1 VNLDPRGIHWE
12 PSLTNHQPDRR
23 RFLAGLGA
31 AGTAALLSGCVTS
44 TSSGKSSSKGAV
56 TLQSNLSAPQAKA
69 AMQDLVAAYAKK
81 GSERASLN
89 TVAAETFRTQL
100 PTYLTSANPP
110 DVYTWYPGSVADA
123 YAKKN
128 LLLDLDEAWTSSPD
142 LKRYTKALNSLCT
155 ASSGK
160 KVFVP
165 NTYYWWGMFYR
176 KSNFAKWGVSEPKT
190 WDEFLDLC
198 DKLKSKGVAPIGL
211 GAGGGTAWVA
221 SAWFDYLDIR
231 INGAEYHR
239 QLLAGKHRFDDP
251 EVRKVF
257 DRWQE
262 VLPYFDPNGAAVAFQ
277 DATTSLLNGRSGM
290 MLIGTFFADAAPKN
304 ALDDIDFFR
313 FPVIDSKVPLAE
325 EAPVDGYFASART
338 GRHDQVIDLM
348 KYLAT
353 AEAQEIYIKGS
364 SGTVLPCNPD
374 AKDAGTALVKKGRKH
389 VEEAAEVTQFFN
401 RDSSDALQPTAD
413 NALTKFLAKPKSIGS
428 ILTDW
433 QRDAEKIWNA

>member
-1 VNLDPRGIHWE
+1 MANLQ
-12 PSLTNHQPDRR
+12 PSRR
-23 RFLAGLGA
+23 RFLGGLGA

-44 TSSGKSSSKGAV
+44 TSSGKSSSKGDV
-56 TLQSNLSAPQAKA
+56 TLQSNLSAPQAKK
-69 AMQDLVAAYAKK
+69 AMEDIVAAYAKK
-81 GSERASLN
+81 GSGKASLN

-128 LLLDLDEAWTSSPD
+128 LLLDLDEVWDSSPD
-142 LKRYTKALNSLCT
+142 LKRYSKAQNKLCT
-155 ASSGK
+155 SSAGK

-165 NTYYWWGMFYR
+165 ATYYWWGMFYR
-176 KSNFAKWGVSEPKT
+176 KSNFAKWGIRELPKS
-190 WDEFLDLC
+190 WDDFLDLC

-211 GAGGGTAWVA
+211 GAGGNTPWVA

-231 INGAEYHR
+231 INGAQYHR
-239 QLLAGKHRFDDP
+239 ELLAGKHRFDDP

-262 VLPYFDPNGAAVAFQ
+262 VHPYFDPNGTALAFQ
-277 DATTSLLNGRSGM
+277 DATTALLSGKTGM
-290 MLIGTFFADAAPKN
+290 MLIGTFFADSAPKS

-313 FPVIDSKVPLAE
+313 FPVIDAKVPLAE

-338 GRHDQVIDLM
+338 GRREQVYDLM
-348 KYLAT
+348 RYLAT
-353 AEAQEIYIKGS
+353 VEAQETYIKGS

-374 AKDAGTALVKKGRKH
+374 AKDAGTALVKKGRAH
-389 VEEAAEVTQFFN
+389 VESAAEITQFFN

-413 NALTKFLAKPKSIGS
+413 TALTKFLAKPKSIGS

>member
-1 VNLDPRGIHWE
+1 MPNP
-12 PSLTNHQPDRR
+12 PTSRR

-31 AGTAALLSGCVTS
+31 TGTAALLSGCVTS
-44 TSSGKSSSKGAV
+44 TSSSKSSSTGAV
-56 TLQSNLSAPQAKA
+56 SLQSNLSAPQAKA
-69 AMQDLVAAYAKK
+69 AMEDLVAAYGKK
-81 GSERASLN
+81 NSGRVSLN

-123 YAKKN
+123 YAKKD
-128 LLLDLDEAWTSSPD
+128 LLLDLDDLWASSPD
-142 LKRYTKALNSLCT
+142 LKRYSKALNTLCT

-165 NTYYWWGMFYR
+165 STYYWWGMFYR

-190 WDEFLDLC
+190 WDDFLDLC

-211 GAGGGTAWVA
+211 GAGGNTPWVA

-231 INGAEYHR
+231 INGAPYHR
-239 QLLAGKHRFDDP
+239 ELLAGKHRFDDP

-257 DRWQE
+257 DRWTE
-262 VLPYFDPNGAAVAFQ
+262 LLPYFDPDGTALAFQ
-277 DATTSLLNGRSGM
+277 DATTALLNGRTGM
-290 MLIGTFFADAAPKN
+290 MLIGTFFADAAPKD

-313 FPVIDSKVPLAE
+313 FPVIDPKVPLAE

-338 GRHDQVIDLM
+338 GRAERVTELM
-348 KYLAT
+348 GYLAT
-353 AEAQEIYIKGS
+353 AQAQEIYIKGS
-364 SGTVLPCNPD
+364 SGTVLPCNPE
-374 AKDAGTALVKKGRKH
+374 AKDAGTPLVKKGRAH
-389 VEEAAEVTQFFN
+389 IDEAVEITQFFN

-413 NALTKFLAKPKSIGS
+413 TALTKFIAKPKSIGS

-433 QRDAEKIWNA
+433 QRDAQKIWSA

>member
-1 VNLDPRGIHWE
+1 M
-12 PSLTNHQPDRR
+12 TNHQPDRR

-31 AGTAALLSGCVTS
+31 AGATALLSGCVTS
-44 TSSGKSSSKGAV
+44 TSTAKSSSKGAV
-56 TLQSNLSAPQAKA
+56 SLQSNLSAPQAKA

-81 GSERASLN
+81 GSDRASLN

-142 LKRYTKALNSLCT
+142 LKRYSKALNSLCT

-176 KSNFAKWGVSEPKT
+176 KSNFAKWGVSEPKS

-198 DKLKSKGVAPIGL
+198 DKLKSKGVTPIGL
-211 GAGGGTAWVA
+211 GPSGGTAWVA

-277 DATTSLLNGRSGM
+277 DASTSMLNGRSAM

-389 VEEAAEVTQFFN
+389 VDSALEITQFFN

-413 NALTKFLAKPKSIGS
+413 NALIKFLAKPKSIGS

>member
-1 VNLDPRGIHWE
+1 M
-12 PSLTNHQPDRR
+12 TNHQTGRR

-31 AGTAALLSGCVTS
+31 AGTTALLSGCVTS

-56 TLQSNLSAPQAKA
+56 TLQSNVSAPQAKA

-81 GSERASLN
+81 GSGRAGLN

-123 YAKKN
+123 YAKKD
-128 LLLDLDEAWTSSPD
+128 LLLDLGEVWNSSPD
-142 LKRYTKALNSLCT
+142 LKSYSKALNSLCT
-155 ASSGK
+155 SSSGK

-165 NTYYWWGMFYR
+165 ATYYWWGMFYR
-176 KSNFAKWGVSEPKT
+176 KSNFAKWGVSEPKS
-190 WDEFLDLC
+190 WDDFLDLC
-198 DKLKSKGVAPIGL
+198 DKLKSKGVDPIGL
-211 GAGGGTAWVA
+211 GAGGNTAWVA

-239 QLLAGKHRFDDP
+239 ELLAGKHRFDDP

-262 VLPYFDPNGAAVAFQ
+262 VLPYFDPNGDAVPFQ
-277 DATTSLLNGRSGM
+277 DATTALLNGRTGM
-290 MLIGTFFADAAPKN
+290 MLIGTFFADAAPKD

-313 FPVIDSKVPLAE
+313 FPVIDPKVPLAE

-338 GRHDQVIDLM
+338 GRREQVVDLM
-348 KYLAT
+348 SYLAT
-353 AEAQEIYIKGS
+353 AESQEIYIKGS
-364 SGTVLPCNPD
+364 SGTVLPCNPK
-374 AKDAGTALVKKGRKH
+374 AKDAGTALVKKGRAH
-389 VEEAAEVTQFFN
+389 VEEAAEITQFFN
-401 RDSSDALQPTAD
+401 QDSSDALQPTAD
-413 NALTKFLAKPKSIGS
+413 TALTRFLAKPKEIGS
-428 ILTDW
+428 ILTGW

>member
-1 VNLDPRGIHWE
+1 MTHHHA
-12 PSLTNHQPDRR
+12 SRR
-23 RFLAGLGA
+23 RFLAGAGA

-44 TSSGKSSSKGAV
+44 TSSGKSSSKGKV

-69 AMQDLVAAYAKK
+69 AMQDVVASYAKK
-81 GSERASLN
+81 GSGSASLN

-123 YAKKN
+123 YAKKD
-128 LLLDLDEAWTSSPD
+128 LLLDLGEVWSSPD
-142 LKRYTKALNSLCT
+142 LKGYSKALNSLCT
-155 ASSGK
+155 SASGK

-165 NTYYWWGMFYR
+165 TTYYWWGMFYR
-176 KSNFAKWGVSEPKT
+176 RSNFAKWGVREPKS
-190 WDEFLDLC
+190 WDGFLDLC
-198 DKLKSKGVAPIGL
+198 DKLKSKGVDPIGL
-211 GAGGGTAWVA
+211 GAGGNTAWVA

-231 INGAEYHR
+231 INGADYHR
-239 QLLAGKHRFDDP
+239 ELLAGRHRFDDP
-251 EVRKVF
+251 EVRRVF

-262 VLPYFDPNGAAVAFQ
+262 LLPYFDPNGTAVAFQ

-290 MLIGTFFADAAPKN
+290 MLIGTFFADAAPKD

-313 FPVIDSKVPLAE
+313 FPVIDPKVPLAE
-325 EAPVDGYFASART
+325 EAPTDGYFASART
-338 GRHDQVIDLM
+338 GRHAQVVDLM
-348 KYLAT
+348 RYLAG

-374 AKDAGTALVKKGRKH
+374 VKDSGTALVKKGRAH
-389 VEEAAEVTQFFN
+389 IEEAAEITQFFN

-413 NALTKFLAKPKSIGS
+413 NALTKFIAEPKQIGS

-433 QRDAEKIWNA
+433 QREAAKIWNA

>member
-1 VNLDPRGIHWE
+1 MTNQH
-12 PSLTNHQPDRR
+12 PSRRLFLT
-23 RFLAGLGA
+23 GLGA
-31 AGTAALLSGCVTS
+31 AGTTALLSGCVTAGS
-44 TSSGKSSSKGAV
+44 SSGKSSSKGGPV

-69 AMQDLVAAYAKK
+69 AMEDLVAAYAKR
-81 GSERASLN
+81 GSGRAGLN

-123 YAKKN
+123 YAKKD
-128 LLLDLDEAWTSSPD
+128 LLLDLGEVWSSPE
-142 LKRYTKALNSLCT
+142 LKGYSEALNSLCT

-165 NTYYWWGMFYR
+165 TTYYWWGMFYR
-176 KSNFAKWGVSEPKT
+176 KSNFAKWGVQEPT
-190 WDEFLDLC
+190 SWDEFLDLC

-211 GAGGGTAWVA
+211 GAGGNTAWVA

-231 INGAEYHR
+231 INGAVYHR
-239 QLLAGKHRFDDP
+239 ELLAGKHRFDDP

-257 DRWQE
+257 DRWTQ
-262 VLPYFDPNGAAVAFQ
+262 VLPYFDPNGTAVAFQ

-290 MLIGTFFADAAPKN
+290 MLIGTFFADAAPKD

-325 EAPVDGYFASART
+325 EAPTDGYFASART
-338 GRHDQVIDLM
+338 GRRDEVYDLLR
-348 KYLAT
+348 YLAT

-364 SGTVLPCNPD
+364 SGTVLPTHPD
-374 AKDAGTALVKKGRKH
+374 AKDSGTPLVKKGRKH
-389 VEEAAEVTQFFN
+389 IEEAAEITQFFN
-401 RDSSDALQPTAD
+401 RDSSDAMQPAAD
-413 NALTKFLAKPKSIGS
+413 TALTKFLAKPRSVGS

-433 QRDAEKIWNA
+433 QRDAEKIRNA

>member
-1 VNLDPRGIHWE
+1 MSNPHT
-12 PSLTNHQPDRR
+12 SRR

-31 AGTAALLSGCVTS
+31 TGTAALLSGCVTS
-44 TSSGKSSSKGAV
+44 TSSSKSSSDGAV

-69 AMQDLVAAYAKK
+69 AMEDMVAAYGKK
-81 GSERASLN
+81 GTGDVSLN

-123 YAKKN
+123 YAKKD
-128 LLLDLDEAWTSSPD
+128 LLLGLDDLWGSSE
-142 LKRYTKALNSLCT
+142 LKRYSKALNSLCT
-155 ASSGK
+155 SSSGK

-165 NTYYWWGMFYR
+165 ATYYWWGMFYR
-176 KSNFAKWGVSEPKT
+176 KSNFAKWGVSEPKS
-190 WDEFLDLC
+190 WDDFLDLC

-211 GAGGGTAWVA
+211 GAGGNTAWVA

-239 QLLAGKHRFDDP
+239 ELLAGKHRFDDP

-262 VLPYFDPNGAAVAFQ
+262 VLPYFDPNGTAGAFQ
-277 DATTSLLNGRSGM
+277 DATTALLNGRSGM
-290 MLIGTFFADAAPKN
+290 MLIGTFFADAAPKD
-304 ALDDIDFFR
+304 ALGDIDFFR
-313 FPVIDSKVPLAE
+313 FPIIDPKVPLAE
-325 EAPVDGYFASART
+325 EAPTDGYFASART
-338 GRHDQVIDLM
+338 GRKDGVLDVLG
-348 KYLAT
+348 YLAT

-364 SGTVLPCNPD
+364 SGTVLPCHPD
-374 AKDAGTALVKKGRKH
+374 AKDSGTPLVRKGRKH
-389 VEEAAEVTQFFN
+389 IEEAAEITQFFN

-413 NALTKFLAKPKSIGS
+413 NALTKFLAKPKEIGS

-433 QRDAEKIWNA
+433 QREAEKIWNA

>member
-1 VNLDPRGIHWE
+1 M
-12 PSLTNHQPDRR
+12 TNHQTSRR

-31 AGTAALLSGCVTS
+31 TGTAALLSGCVTS
-44 TSSGKSSSKGAV
+44 TSTSKSSSKGAV

-69 AMQDLVAAYAKK
+69 AMEDLAAAYAKK
-81 GSERASLN
+81 GSEHVSLN

-110 DVYTWYPGSVADA
+110 DVYTWYAGSVADA

-128 LLLDLDEAWTSSPD
+128 LLLDLDDVWATSPD
-142 LKRYTKALNSLCT
+142 LKRYSKALDSLCT

-165 NTYYWWGMFYR
+165 STYYWWGMFYR
-176 KSNFAKWGVSEPKT
+176 KSHFAKWGVKEPKT
-190 WDEFLDLC
+190 WDDFLDLC

-211 GAGGGTAWVA
+211 GAGGNTPWVA

-231 INGAEYHR
+231 INGAPYHR
-239 QLLAGKHRFDDP
+239 ELLAGKHRFDDP

-262 VLPYFDPNGAAVAFQ
+262 VLPYFDPNGTAIAFQ
-277 DATTSLLNGRSGM
+277 DATTALLNGRTGM
-290 MLIGTFFADAAPKN
+290 MLIGTFFADAAPKS

-313 FPVIDSKVPLAE
+313 FPVIDPKVPLAE

-338 GRHDQVIDLM
+338 GRAKPVSDLM

-374 AKDAGTALVKKGRKH
+374 AKDAGTALVKKGREH
-389 VEEAAEVTQFFN
+389 VDSAAEITQFFN

-413 NALTKFLAKPKSIGS
+413 TALTKFIAKPKSIGS

-433 QRDAEKIWNA
+433 QRDAQKIWSA

>member
-1 VNLDPRGIHWE
+1 MTYPQ
-12 PSLTNHQPDRR
+12 PSRR
-23 RFLAGLGA
+23 QLLAGLGA

-44 TSSGKSSSKGAV
+44 TSSAKSSSSGAV

-69 AMQDLVAAYAKK
+69 AMQDIVAAYGKRK
-81 GSERASLN
+81 SGDVSLN

-123 YAKKN
+123 YAKKD
-128 LLLDLDEAWTSSPD
+128 LLLDLGELWGGPE
-142 LKRYTKALNSLCT
+142 LKGYSKALNSLCT

-165 NTYYWWGMFYR
+165 TTYYWWGMFYR
-176 KSNFAKWGVSEPKT
+176 KSHFAKWGVSEPKT

-198 DKLKSKGVAPIGL
+198 EKLKSKGVAPIGL
-211 GAGGGTAWVA
+211 GAGGNTAWVA

-239 QLLAGKHRFDDP
+239 ELLAGKHRFDDP
-251 EVRKVF
+251 QVRRVF
-257 DRWQE
+257 DRWRE
-262 VLPYFDPNGAAVAFQ
+262 VLPYFDPNGTAGAFQ
-277 DATTSLLNGRSGM
+277 DATTALLNGRSGM
-290 MLIGTFFADAAPKN
+290 MLIGTFFADAAPKD

-313 FPVIDSKVPLAE
+313 FPVIDPKVPLAE
-325 EAPVDGYFASART
+325 EAPTDGYFASART
-338 GRHDQVIDLM
+338 GRRDGVLDLLG
-348 KYLAT
+348 YLAT

-364 SGTVLPCNPD
+364 SGTVLPCHPD
-374 AKDAGTALVKKGRKH
+374 AKDAGTPLVTKGRKH
-389 VEEAAEVTQFFN
+389 IEEAVEITQFFN

-413 NALTKFLAKPKSIGS
+413 TALTKFLAKPKEIDS

-433 QRDAEKIWNA
+433 QREAEKIWKA

>member
-1 VNLDPRGIHWE
+1 M
-12 PSLTNHQPDRR
+12 TNHQTGRR

-31 AGTAALLSGCVTS
+31 AGTTALLSSCVTS

-56 TLQSNLSAPQAKA
+56 TLQSNVSAPQAKA

-81 GSERASLN
+81 GSGRASLN

-123 YAKKN
+123 YAKKD
-128 LLLDLDEAWTSSPD
+128 LLLDLGEVWSSSPD
-142 LKRYTKALNSLCT
+142 LTSYSKALNSLCT
-155 ASSGK
+155 ATSGK

-165 NTYYWWGMFYR
+165 ATYYWWGMFYR
-176 KSNFAKWGVSEPKT
+176 KSNFAKWGVSEPKS
-190 WDEFLDLC
+190 WDDFLDLC
-198 DKLKSKGVAPIGL
+198 DKLKSKGIDPIGL
-211 GAGGGTAWVA
+211 GAGGNTAWVA

-239 QLLAGKHRFDDP
+239 ELLAGKHRFDDP

-262 VLPYFDPNGAAVAFQ
+262 VLPYFDPNGDAVPFQ
-277 DATTSLLNGRSGM
+277 DATTALLNGRTGM
-290 MLIGTFFADAAPKN
+290 MLIGTFFADAAPKD

-313 FPVIDSKVPLAE
+313 FPVIDPKIPLAE

-338 GRHDQVIDLM
+338 GRRDQVVDLM
-348 KYLAT
+348 SYLAT

-364 SGTVLPCNPD
+364 SGTVLPCNPK
-374 AKDAGTALVKKGRKH
+374 AKDAGTALVKKGRAH
-389 VEEAAEVTQFFN
+389 VEEAAEITQFFN

-413 NALTKFLAKPKSIGS
+413 TALTRFLAKPKEIDS
-428 ILTDW
+428 ILTGW

>member
-1 VNLDPRGIHWE
+1 MTNLQT
-12 PSLTNHQPDRR
+12 SRR

-31 AGTAALLSGCVTS
+31 TGTAVLLSGCVTS
-44 TSSGKSSSKGAV
+44 TSDAKTSSKGAV

-69 AMQDLVAAYAKK
+69 AMEDLAAAYAKK
-81 GSERASLN
+81 GSERVSLN

-128 LLLDLDEAWTSSPD
+128 LLLDLDDVWASSPD
-142 LKRYTKALNSLCT
+142 LKRYSKALNSLCT
-155 ASSGK
+155 SSSGK

-165 NTYYWWGMFYR
+165 STYYWWGMFYR
-176 KSNFAKWGVSEPKT
+176 KSHFAKWGVKEPKT
-190 WDEFLDLC
+190 WDEFLGLC

-211 GAGGGTAWVA
+211 GAGGNTPWVA
-221 SAWFDYLDIR
+221 SAWFDYLNIR
-231 INGAEYHR
+231 INGADYHR

-257 DRWQE
+257 DRWTE
-262 VLPYFDPNGAAVAFQ
+262 VLPYFDPNGTAVAFQ
-277 DATTSLLNGRSGM
+277 DATTALLNGRSGM
-290 MLIGTFFADAAPKN
+290 MLIGTFFADAAPKD

-313 FPVIDSKVPLAE
+313 FPVIDPKVPLAE
-325 EAPVDGYFASART
+325 EAPTDGYFASARS
-338 GRHDQVIDLM
+338 GRARQVGDLL

-374 AKDAGTALVKKGRKH
+374 AKDAGTALVKKGRVH
-389 VEEAAEVTQFFN
+389 IESAAEITQFFN

-413 NALTKFLAKPKSIGS
+413 TALTKFIAKPKDVGS
-428 ILTDW
+428 ILTTW
-433 QRDAEKIWNA
+433 QRDAQKIWGA

>member
-1 VNLDPRGIHWE
+1 M
-12 PSLTNHQPDRR
+12 TNHQTGRR

-56 TLQSNLSAPQAKA
+56 TLQSNVSAPQAKA
-69 AMQDLVAAYAKK
+69 AMQDLVAAYGKK
-81 GSERASLN
+81 GSARASLN

-123 YAKKN
+123 YAKKD
-128 LLLDLDEAWTSSPD
+128 LLLDLGEVWSSSPD
-142 LKRYTKALNSLCT
+142 LKSYSKALNSLCT
-155 ASSGK
+155 ATSGK

-165 NTYYWWGMFYR
+165 ATYYWWGMFYR
-176 KSNFAKWGVSEPKT
+176 KSNFAKWGVSEPKS
-190 WDEFLDLC
+190 WDDFLDLC
-198 DKLKSKGVAPIGL
+198 DKLKSKGVDPIGL
-211 GAGGGTAWVA
+211 GAGGNTAWVA

-239 QLLAGKHRFDDP
+239 ELLAGKHRFDDP

-262 VLPYFDPNGAAVAFQ
+262 VLPYFDPNGDAVPFQ
-277 DATTSLLNGRSGM
+277 DATTALLNGRTGM
-290 MLIGTFFADAAPKN
+290 MLIGTFFADAAPKD

-313 FPVIDSKVPLAE
+313 FPVIDPKIPLAE

-338 GRHDQVIDLM
+338 GRREQVVDLM
-348 KYLAT
+348 SYLAT
-353 AEAQEIYIKGS
+353 AESQEIYIKGS
-364 SGTVLPCNPD
+364 SGTVLPCNPK
-374 AKDAGTALVKKGRKH
+374 AKDAGTALVKKGRAH
-389 VEEAAEVTQFFN
+389 VEEAAEITQFFN

-413 NALTKFLAKPKSIGS
+413 TALTRFLAKPKEIGS
-428 ILTDW
+428 ILTGW

>member
-1 VNLDPRGIHWE
+1 M
-12 PSLTNHQPDRR
+12 TNHQSSRR

-31 AGTAALLSGCVTS
+31 AGTTALLSGCVTD
-44 TSSGKSSSKGAV
+44 TSSSKSSSKGAV

-69 AMQDLVAAYAKK
+69 AMEDLVAAFAKK
-81 GSERASLN
+81 GSARASLN
-89 TVAAETFRTQL
+89 TVAAETYRTQL
-100 PTYLTSANPP
+100 PTYLTSGNPP

-123 YAKKN
+123 YAKKD
-128 LLLDLDEAWTSSPD
+128 LLLDLDEVWSSSPD
-142 LKRYTKALNSLCT
+142 LKGYSKALNSLCT

-165 NTYYWWGMFYR
+165 ATYYWWGMFYR
-176 KSNFAKWGVSEPKT
+176 KSNFAKWGVSEPKS
-190 WDEFLDLC
+190 WDDFLDLC

-239 QLLAGKHRFDDP
+239 ELLAGKHRFDDP

-257 DRWQE
+257 DRWRE
-262 VLPYFDPNGAAVAFQ
+262 VLPYFDPDGAAVAFQ

-290 MLIGTFFADAAPKN
+290 MLIGTFFADAAPKD

-313 FPVIDSKVPLAE
+313 FPIIDAKVPLAE
-325 EAPVDGYFASART
+325 EAPTDGYFASART
-338 GRHDQVIDLM
+338 GRRDQVVDLM
-348 KYLAT
+348 SYLAT
-353 AEAQEIYIKGS
+353 AESQEIYIKGS
-364 SGTVLPCNPD
+364 SGTVLPCNPK
-374 AKDAGTALVKKGRKH
+374 AKDSGTALVKKGRAH
-389 VEEAAEVTQFFN
+389 IEEAAEITQFFN

-413 NALTKFLAKPKSIGS
+413 TALTKFLAKPKEIGS

>member
-1 VNLDPRGIHWE
+1 MANPQT
-12 PSLTNHQPDRR
+12 SRR

-44 TSSGKSSSKGAV
+44 TSSGKTSSKGPA

-69 AMQDLVAAYAKK
+69 AMEDLVAAYGKK
-81 GSERASLN
+81 GSGSASLN

-128 LLLDLDEAWTSSPD
+128 LLLDLDEVWNSSPD
-142 LKRYTKALNSLCT
+142 LKRYTQALHSLCT

-176 KSNFAKWGVSEPKT
+176 KSHFAKWGVSEPKS

-211 GAGGGTAWVA
+211 GAGGNTPWVA

-231 INGAEYHR
+231 INGAPYHR
-239 QLLAGKHRFDDP
+239 ELLAGKHRFDDP
-251 EVRKVF
+251 EVRRVF

-262 VLPYFDPNGAAVAFQ
+262 VLPYFDPNGTALAFQ
-277 DATTSLLNGRSGM
+277 DATTALLNGRTGM
-290 MLIGTFFADAAPKN
+290 MLIGTFFADSAPKD

-338 GRHDQVIDLM
+338 GRRDQVFDLL

-374 AKDAGTALVKKGRKH
+374 AKDAGTALVKKGRAH
-389 VEEAAEVTQFFN
+389 VAEAAEITQFFN

-413 NALTKFLAKPKSIGS
+413 TALTKFLAEPKQIGG

-433 QRDAEKIWNA
+433 QRDAQKIWNA

>member
-1 VNLDPRGIHWE
+1 MAHLQ
-12 PSLTNHQPDRR
+12 PSRR

-31 AGTAALLSGCVTS
+31 AGTAAMLSGCVTS
-44 TSSGKSSSKGAV
+44 AATGKNSSKGAV

-69 AMQDLVAAYAKK
+69 AMEDLVAAYGRKRS
-81 GSERASLN
+81 GRAALN

-110 DVYTWYPGSVADA
+110 DVLTWYPGSVANA
-123 YAKKN
+123 YARKN
-128 LLLDLDEAWTSSPD
+128 LLLDLDEVWNSSPD
-142 LKRYTKALNSLCT
+142 LKKYSKALHSLCT
-155 ASSGK
+155 SSAGR

-165 NTYYWWGMFYR
+165 ATYYWWGMFYR
-176 KSNFAKWGVSEPKT
+176 KSHFARWGVTELPEN
-190 WDEFLDLC
+190 WDDFLGLC
-198 DKLKSKGVAPIGL
+198 DQLKSKGVAPIGL
-211 GAGGGTAWVA
+211 GAGGNTPWVA

-231 INGAEYHR
+231 INGAPYHR
-239 QLLAGKHRFDDP
+239 ELLAGKHRFDDP
-251 EVRKVF
+251 EVREVF

-262 VLPYFDPNGAAVAFQ
+262 VLPYFDPNGTALAFQ
-277 DATTSLLNGRSGM
+277 DATTALLGGKTGM
-290 MLIGTFFADAAPKN
+290 MLIGTFFADSAPAS

-338 GRHDQVIDLM
+338 GRAKQVHDLM
-348 KYLAT
+348 SYLAT

-374 AKDAGTALVKKGRKH
+374 AKDAGTALVKKGRAH
-389 VEEAAEVTQFFN
+389 VASAAEITQFFN

-413 NALTKFLAKPKSIGS
+413 TALTKFLAEPKQVGG

-433 QRDAEKIWNA
+433 QRDAQKIWNA

>member
-1 VNLDPRGIHWE
+1 M
-12 PSLTNHQPDRR
+12 TNHQTGRR

-31 AGTAALLSGCVTS
+31 AGTTALLSSCVTS
-44 TSSGKSSSKGAV
+44 TSSGKSSSKGSV
-56 TLQSNLSAPQAKA
+56 TLQSNVSAPQAKA

-81 GSERASLN
+81 GSGRASLN

-123 YAKKN
+123 YAKKD
-128 LLLDLDEAWTSSPD
+128 LLLDLGEVWSSSPD
-142 LKRYTKALNSLCT
+142 LKSYSKALNSLCT
-155 ASSGK
+155 SSSGK

-165 NTYYWWGMFYR
+165 ATYYWWGMFYR
-176 KSNFAKWGVSEPKT
+176 KSNFAKWGVSEPKS
-190 WDEFLDLC
+190 WDDFLDLC
-198 DKLKSKGVAPIGL
+198 DKLKSKGVDPIGL
-211 GAGGGTAWVA
+211 GAGGNTAWVA

-239 QLLAGKHRFDDP
+239 ELLAGKHRFDDP

-262 VLPYFDPNGAAVAFQ
+262 VLPYFDPNGDAVPFQ
-277 DATTSLLNGRSGM
+277 DATTALLNGRTGM
-290 MLIGTFFADAAPKN
+290 MLIGTFFADAAPKD

-313 FPVIDSKVPLAE
+313 FPVIDPKIPLAE

-338 GRHDQVIDLM
+338 GRRDQVVDLM
-348 KYLAT
+348 SYLAT
-353 AEAQEIYIKGS
+353 AESQEIYIKGS
-364 SGTVLPCNPD
+364 SGTVLPCNPK
-374 AKDAGTALVKKGRKH
+374 AKDAGTALVKKGRAH
-389 VEEAAEVTQFFN
+389 VEEAAEITQFFN

-413 NALTKFLAKPKSIGS
+413 TALTRFLAKPKEIGS
-428 ILTDW
+428 ILTGW

>member
-1 VNLDPRGIHWE
+1 MV
-12 PSLTNHQPDRR
+12 NHQPSRR

-31 AGTAALLSGCVTS
+31 AGTAALLSGCVTD
-44 TSSGKSSSKGAV
+44 TSSAKGSSKGAV

-69 AMQDLVAAYAKK
+69 AMEDLVAAYAKK
-81 GSERASLN
+81 GSGRASLN

-128 LLLDLDEAWTSSPD
+128 LLLDLDEVWASSPD
-142 LKRYTKALNSLCT
+142 LKRYSKALNTLCT

-176 KSNFAKWGVSEPKT
+176 KSHFAKWGVSEPT
-190 WDEFLDLC
+190 SWDGFLDLC

-211 GAGGGTAWVA
+211 GAGGNTPWVA

-231 INGAEYHR
+231 INGAQYHR
-239 QLLAGKHRFDDP
+239 ELLAGKHRFDDP

-262 VLPYFDPNGAAVAFQ
+262 VLPYFDPNGTALAFQ
-277 DATTSLLNGRSGM
+277 DATTALLNGKTGM
-290 MLIGTFFADAAPKN
+290 MLIGTFFADSAPKS

-338 GRHDQVIDLM
+338 GRGDQVRDLM
-348 KYLAT
+348 SYLAT

-374 AKDAGTALVKKGRKH
+374 AKDAGTALVKKGRAH
-389 VEEAAEVTQFFN
+389 VDAAAEITQFFN

-413 NALTKFLAKPKSIGS
+413 TALTKFFAKPKSVGS

>member
-1 VNLDPRGIHWE
+1 M
-12 PSLTNHQPDRR
+12 TNHQTGRR

-31 AGTAALLSGCVTS
+31 AGTTALLSGCVTA

-56 TLQSNLSAPQAKA
+56 TLQSNVSAPQAKA

-81 GSERASLN
+81 GSGRASLN

-123 YAKKN
+123 YAKKD
-128 LLLDLDEAWTSSPD
+128 LLLDLGEVWSSSAD
-142 LKRYTKALNSLCT
+142 LKSYSKALNSLCT
-155 ASSGK
+155 AKSGK

-165 NTYYWWGMFYR
+165 ATYYWWGMFYR
-176 KSNFAKWGVSEPKT
+176 KSNFAKWGVSEPKS
-190 WDEFLDLC
+190 WDDFLDLC
-198 DKLKSKGVAPIGL
+198 DKLKSKGVDPIGL
-211 GAGGGTAWVA
+211 GAGGNTAWVA

-239 QLLAGKHRFDDP
+239 ELLAGKHRFDDP

-262 VLPYFDPNGAAVAFQ
+262 VLPYFDPNGDAVPFQ
-277 DATTSLLNGRSGM
+277 DATTALLNGRTGM
-290 MLIGTFFADAAPKN
+290 MLIGTFFADAAPKD

-313 FPVIDSKVPLAE
+313 FPVIDPKIPLAE

-338 GRHDQVIDLM
+338 GRRDQVVDLM
-348 KYLAT
+348 SYLAT
-353 AEAQEIYIKGS
+353 AESQEIYIKGS
-364 SGTVLPCNPD
+364 SGTVLPCNPK
-374 AKDAGTALVKKGRKH
+374 AKDAGTALVKKGRAH
-389 VEEAAEVTQFFN
+389 VEEAAEITQFFN

-413 NALTKFLAKPKSIGS
+413 TALTRFLAKPKEIGS
-428 ILTDW
+428 ILTGW

>member
-1 VNLDPRGIHWE
+1 M
-12 PSLTNHQPDRR
+12 TNHQPSRR
-23 RFLAGLGA
+23 RFLAGAGA

-69 AMQDLVAAYAKK
+69 AMQDIVAAYAKQ
-81 GSERASLN
+81 GSGHASLN

-128 LLLDLDEAWTSSPD
+128 LLLDLDDVWASPD
-142 LKRYTKALNSLCT
+142 LKRYSKALHTLCT

-176 KSNFAKWGVSEPKT
+176 KSNFAKWGVSEPKS
-190 WDEFLDLC
+190 WDDFLDLC
-198 DKLKSKGVAPIGL
+198 DKLKSKGIAPIGL
-211 GAGGGTAWVA
+211 GAGGNTPWVA

-231 INGAEYHR
+231 INGADYHR

-251 EVRKVF
+251 EVRRVF

-262 VLPYFDPNGAAVAFQ
+262 VLPYFDPDGTAVAFQ

-290 MLIGTFFADAAPKN
+290 MLIGTFFADAAPKD

-313 FPVIDSKVPLAE
+313 FPVIDPKVPLAE

-338 GRHDQVIDLM
+338 GRHDQVVDLM
-348 KYLAT
+348 RYLAT
-353 AEAQEIYIKGS
+353 AEAQELYIKGS
-364 SGTVLPCNPD
+364 SGTVLPCHPD

-389 VEEAAEVTQFFN
+389 IEEAVEITQFFN

-413 NALTKFLAKPKSIGS
+413 TALTKFLAKPKSIGS

-433 QRDAEKIWNA
+433 QRDAEKIWQA

>member
-1 VNLDPRGIHWE
+1 M
-12 PSLTNHQPDRR
+12 TNHQPNRR
-23 RFLAGLGA
+23 QLLAGLGA
-31 AGTAALLSGCVTS
+31 VGTTALLGGCVTS

-69 AMQDLVAAYAKK
+69 AMEDIVAAYGKK
-81 GSERASLN
+81 GSGRASLN
-89 TVAAETFRTQL
+89 TVASETFRTQL

-123 YAKKN
+123 YAKKR
-128 LLLDLDEAWTSSPD
+128 LLLDLDEVWTSSPD
-142 LKRYTKALNSLCT
+142 LKNYSKALNSLCT

-165 NTYYWWGMFYR
+165 TTYYWWGMFYR
-176 KSNFAKWGVSEPKT
+176 KSNFAKWGVSEPKS

-211 GAGGGTAWVA
+211 GAGGNTAWVA

-262 VLPYFDPNGAAVAFQ
+262 VLPYFDPNGAAVPFQ
-277 DATTSLLNGRSGM
+277 DATTALLNGRSGM

-313 FPVIDSKVPLAE
+313 FPVIDAKVPLAE
-325 EAPVDGYFASART
+325 EAPTDGYFASART
-338 GRHDQVIDLM
+338 GRRDHVVDLM
-348 KYLAT
+348 SYLAT

-389 VEEAAEVTQFFN
+389 IAAATEITQFFN

-413 NALTKFLAKPKSIGS
+413 TALTKFLAKPKSIGS

>member
-1 VNLDPRGIHWE
+1 M
-12 PSLTNHQPDRR
+12 TNHQPDRR

-31 AGTAALLSGCVTS
+31 AGATALLSGCVTS
-44 TSSGKSSSKGAV
+44 TSTGKSSSKGAV
-56 TLQSNLSAPQAKA
+56 SLQSNLSAPQAKA

-81 GSERASLN
+81 GSDRASLN

-128 LLLDLDEAWTSSPD
+128 LLLDLDEAWNSSPD
-142 LKRYTKALNSLCT
+142 LKRYSKALNSLCT

-176 KSNFAKWGVSEPKT
+176 KSNFAKWGVSEPKS

-198 DKLKSKGVAPIGL
+198 DKLKSKGVTPIGL

-277 DATTSLLNGRSGM
+277 DASTSMLNGRSGM

-389 VEEAAEVTQFFN
+389 IDSAVEITQFFN

>member
-1 VNLDPRGIHWE
+1 MSNPHT
-12 PSLTNHQPDRR
+12 SRR

-31 AGTAALLSGCVTS
+31 TGTAALLSGCVTS
-44 TSSGKSSSKGAV
+44 TSSSKSSSDGAV

-69 AMQDLVAAYAKK
+69 AMEDMVAAYGKK
-81 GSERASLN
+81 GTGDVSLN

-123 YAKKN
+123 YAKKD
-128 LLLDLDEAWTSSPD
+128 LLLGLDDLWGSSE
-142 LKRYTKALNSLCT
+142 LKRYSKALNSLCT
-155 ASSGK
+155 SSSGK

-165 NTYYWWGMFYR
+165 ATYYWWGMFYR
-176 KSNFAKWGVSEPKT
+176 KSNFAKWGVSEPKS
-190 WDEFLDLC
+190 WDDFLDLC

-211 GAGGGTAWVA
+211 GAGGNTAWVA

-239 QLLAGKHRFDDP
+239 ELLAGKHRFDDP

-262 VLPYFDPNGAAVAFQ
+262 VLPYFDPNGTAGAFQ
-277 DATTSLLNGRSGM
+277 DATTALLNGRSGM
-290 MLIGTFFADAAPKN
+290 MLIGTFFADAAPKD

-313 FPVIDSKVPLAE
+313 FPIIDPKVPLAE
-325 EAPVDGYFASART
+325 EAPTDGYFASART
-338 GRHDQVIDLM
+338 GRKDGVLDVLG
-348 KYLAT
+348 YLAT

-364 SGTVLPCNPD
+364 SGTVLPCHPD
-374 AKDAGTALVKKGRKH
+374 AKDSGTPLVRKGRKH
-389 VEEAAEVTQFFN
+389 IEEAAEITQFFN

-413 NALTKFLAKPKSIGS
+413 NALTKFLAKPKEIGS

-433 QRDAEKIWNA
+433 QREAEKIWNA

>member
-1 VNLDPRGIHWE
+1 MTHHHA
-12 PSLTNHQPDRR
+12 SRR
-23 RFLAGLGA
+23 RFLAGAGA

-44 TSSGKSSSKGAV
+44 TSSGKSSSKGKV

-69 AMQDLVAAYAKK
+69 AMQDVVAAYAKK
-81 GSERASLN
+81 GSGSASLN

-123 YAKKN
+123 YAKKD
-128 LLLDLDEAWTSSPD
+128 LLLDLGEVWSSPD
-142 LKRYTKALNSLCT
+142 LKGYSKALNRLCT
-155 ASSGK
+155 SASGK

-165 NTYYWWGMFYR
+165 TTYYWWGMFYR
-176 KSNFAKWGVSEPKT
+176 RSNFAKWGVREPKS
-190 WDEFLDLC
+190 WDDFLDLC
-198 DKLKSKGVAPIGL
+198 DKLKSKGVDPIGL
-211 GAGGGTAWVA
+211 GAGGNTAWVA

-231 INGAEYHR
+231 VNGADYHR
-239 QLLAGKHRFDDP
+239 ELLAGRHRFDDP
-251 EVRKVF
+251 EVRRVF

-262 VLPYFDPNGAAVAFQ
+262 LLPYFDPNGTAVAFQ

-290 MLIGTFFADAAPKN
+290 MLIGTFFADAAPKD

-313 FPVIDSKVPLAE
+313 FPVIDPKVPLAE
-325 EAPVDGYFASART
+325 EAPTDGYFASART
-338 GRHDQVIDLM
+338 GRHAQVVDLM
-348 KYLAT
+348 RYLAG

-374 AKDAGTALVKKGRKH
+374 AKDSGTALVKKGRAH
-389 VEEAAEVTQFFN
+389 IEEAAEITQFFN

-413 NALTKFLAKPKSIGS
+413 NALTKFIAEPKQIGS

-433 QRDAEKIWNA
+433 QRDAAKIWNA

>member
-1 VNLDPRGIHWE
+1 M
-12 PSLTNHQPDRR
+12 TNHQTGRR

-31 AGTAALLSGCVTS
+31 AGTTALLSSCVTS
-44 TSSGKSSSKGAV
+44 TSSGKSSSKGSV
-56 TLQSNLSAPQAKA
+56 TLQSNVSAPQAKA
-69 AMQDLVAAYAKK
+69 AMQDLVAAYAKQ
-81 GSERASLN
+81 GSGRAGLN

-123 YAKKN
+123 YAKKD
-128 LLLDLDEAWTSSPD
+128 LLLDLGEVWSSSPD
-142 LKRYTKALNSLCT
+142 LKSYSKALNSLCT
-155 ASSGK
+155 SSSGK

-165 NTYYWWGMFYR
+165 ATYYWWGMFYR
-176 KSNFAKWGVSEPKT
+176 KSNFAKWGVSEPKS
-190 WDEFLDLC
+190 WDDFLDLC
-198 DKLKSKGVAPIGL
+198 DKLKSKGVDPIGL
-211 GAGGGTAWVA
+211 GAGGNTAWVA

-239 QLLAGKHRFDDP
+239 ELLAGKHRFDDP

-262 VLPYFDPNGAAVAFQ
+262 VLPYFDPNGDAVPFQ
-277 DATTSLLNGRSGM
+277 DATTALLNGRTGM
-290 MLIGTFFADAAPKN
+290 MLIGTFFADAAPKD

-313 FPVIDSKVPLAE
+313 FPVIDPKIPLAE

-338 GRHDQVIDLM
+338 GRRDQVVDLM
-348 KYLAT
+348 SYLAT
-353 AEAQEIYIKGS
+353 AESQEIYIKGS
-364 SGTVLPCNPD
+364 SGTVLPCNPK
-374 AKDAGTALVKKGRKH
+374 AKDAGTALVKKGRAH
-389 VEEAAEVTQFFN
+389 VEEAAEITQFFN

-413 NALTKFLAKPKSIGS
+413 TALTRFLAKPKEIGS
-428 ILTDW
+428 ILTGW